1 MIKIKTNNNHSKEKR
16 YILSVIFSDI
26 LGLKISYETGY
37 ESIYE
42 IKLPNNKKII
52 LPDIFLSTKSEQKE
66 WKKYDYPKLSFNTSI
81 KIKNNHSL
89 FGIYGNKEYKISDES
104 IKINNDIMGTAF
116 IFLSRIEELNSNHD
130 KLNRYQYENSL
141 SHRFDI
147 ITRPVVN
154 EYIDFIKESIRSL
167 YPEIKF
173 KKHKFN
179 ILLSHDIDTIKKW
192 TFKHLIKHSLFN
204 FGKSNFF
211 RGYLEFFKTRLNFT
225 KDPYYNFDNIMNLS
239 NNYGLRST
247 FLFMALKKNEFDFRY
262 SLKNAI
268 TGFQQ
273 IRSSKK
279 HRIGIHLSR
288 IAYNN
293 YENASR
299 EIKRLKKNTS
309 TDIEYSRQHYLMFD
323 VKSTWSIL
331 NDNNIKY
338 DLSLGYPEMPGFRCG
353 ICYPFRVFDISKKI
367 KLDLIEIPLIIM
379 DVSILDYLKDI
390 NIEDHLDAILQNTK
404 RYNGTLNVL
413 WHNDQFENSKFLKNK
428 TLFEKIINA

>member
-89 FGIYGNKEYKISDES
+89 FGMYGNKEYKISDES

-173 KKHKFN
+173 KKHRFN

-211 RGYLEFFKTRLNFT
+211 KGYLEFFKTRLNFT
-225 KDPYYNFDNIMNLS
+225 NDPYYNFDSIMNLS

-273 IRSSKK
+273 IKSSKK

-288 IAYNN
+288 IA
-293 YENASR
+293 
-299 EIKRLKKNTS
+299 
-309 TDIEYSRQHYLMFD
+309 
-323 VKSTWSIL
+323 
-331 NDNNIKY
+331 
-338 DLSLGYPEMPGFRCG
+338 
-353 ICYPFRVFDISKKI
+353 
-367 KLDLIEIPLIIM
+367 
-379 DVSILDYLKDI
+379 
-390 NIEDHLDAILQNTK
+390 
-404 RYNGTLNVL
+404 
-413 WHNDQFENSKFLKNK
+413 
-428 TLFEKIINA
+428 

>member
-1 MIKIKTNNNHSKEKR
+1 MIKIKTNNNHSKEKH

-26 LGLKISYETGY
+26 LGLKISYEIGDKN
-37 ESIYE
+37 IYE
-42 IKLPNNKKII
+42 ITLPNNKKII
-52 LPDIFLSTKSEQKE
+52 LPDIFLSSKSEQKK
-66 WKKYDYPKLSFNTSI
+66 WTKYDYPKLSFNTAI
-81 KIKNNHSL
+81 KIKNDHNL
-89 FGIYGNKEYKISDES
+89 FGIYGNKEYKIFDES
-104 IKINNDIMGTAF
+104 VKINNDIMGTAF
-116 IFLSRIEELNSNHD
+116 IFLSRIEELNSNQD
-130 KLNRYQYENSL
+130 KFNRYQYQNSL
-141 SHRFDI
+141 AHRFDI

-154 EYIDFIKESIRSL
+154 EYIEFIKESIHFL
-167 YPEIKF
+167 CPEIEF
-173 KKHKFN
+173 KKHRFN
-179 ILLSHDIDTIKKW
+179 ILLSHDIDTIKRW

-211 RGYLEFFKTRLNFT
+211 RGYLEFFKTRLNYT
-225 KDPYYNFDNIMNLS
+225 KDPYYNFQNIMEIS

-262 SLKNAI
+262 SLKKAS

-273 IRSSKK
+273 IKSSKK
-279 HRIGIHLSR
+279 HQIGIHISR
-288 IAYNN
+288 IAYNDFK
-293 YENASR
+293 NASQ
-299 EIKRLKKNTS
+299 EIKRLKKITN

-331 NDNNIKY
+331 NENNIKY

-390 NIEDHLDAILQNTK
+390 NFEDQLDTILQNTK
-404 RYNGTLNVL
+404 KYDGTLNVL
-413 WHNDQFENSKFLKNK
+413 WHNDQIDNLK
-428 TLFEKIINA
+428 FEKNRILFKKIIES

>member
-1 MIKIKTNNNHSKEKR
+1 
-16 YILSVIFSDI
+16 
-26 LGLKISYETGY
+26 
-37 ESIYE
+37 
-42 IKLPNNKKII
+42 
-52 LPDIFLSTKSEQKE
+52 
-66 WKKYDYPKLSFNTSI
+66 
-81 KIKNNHSL
+81 
-89 FGIYGNKEYKISDES
+89 
-104 IKINNDIMGTAF
+104 
-116 IFLSRIEELNSNHD
+116 
-130 KLNRYQYENSL
+130 
-141 SHRFDI
+141 
-147 ITRPVVN
+147 
-154 EYIDFIKESIRSL
+154 
-167 YPEIKF
+167 
-173 KKHKFN
+173 
-179 ILLSHDIDTIKKW
+179 
-192 TFKHLIKHSLFN
+192 
-204 FGKSNFF
+204 
-211 RGYLEFFKTRLNFT
+211 
-225 KDPYYNFDNIMNLS
+225 
-239 NNYGLRST
+239 
-247 FLFMALKKNEFDFRY
+247 MALKKNEFDFRY

-273 IRSSKK
+273 IKSSKK

-293 YENASR
+293 YDNASR

-323 VKSTWSIL
+323 IKSTWSIL

-379 DVSILDYLKDI
+379 DVSILDYLKNI
-390 NIEDHLDAILQNTK
+390 NIENHLNTILQNTK